1 MLRLY
6 SRLAGHRVGQVDWDK
21 YMPELYTR
29 FMASF
34 NLPVT
39 YGGSGVHIKHGI
51 SGSSCLGSITKWIV
65 STLGGRSSSQTHLS
79 SLLGAIQSYYHPA
92 NSNNSSELLHVLISG
107 LCTYFVDRVH
117 LERHNKKWVTKIP
130 PDKRLTN
137 QDIDMFV
144 MSVKPIAFLVLYNSY
159 EDEARSVFQSLALLS
174 PSIIIPPLLDR
185 LTVAAYTLTEPHR
198 FHVCVQ
204 AMSATAGPLV
214 RQYPGRAL
222 ELLYSL
228 LPGIDVNDIWKCTD
242 ILVLMSYLLEMMP
255 VTDLSKGTMTG
266 LTDVQM
272 ELVQKTRGFENFV
285 VEFMNRLKTAGERIS
300 VVMVE
305 TMRNF

>member
-144 MSVKPIAFLVLYNSY
+144 MSV
-159 EDEARSVFQSLALLS
+159 
-174 PSIIIPPLLDR
+174 
-185 LTVAAYTLTEPHR
+185 
-198 FHVCVQ
+198 
-204 AMSATAGPLV
+204 
-214 RQYPGRAL
+214 RAL

-242 ILVLMSYLLEMMP
+242 ILVLMSDLLEMMP

-272 ELVQKTRGFENFV
+272 ELVQKIRGFENFV